1 MKSAILILTVAALCL
16 TARGVSLS
24 ASCDARHG
32 IYFPGQRV
40 TLTFSA
46 RELRQP
52 LEFSLRITDE
62 FDRELHS
69 ERRPVEP
76 DADGNWRVSIEAPAP
91 RLGFYRVYP
100 KLSDGTTI
108 PAVSS
113 RPAGCLT
120 YAVIV
125 DPARRHQYP
134 QERSFFGLVGNSED
148 FSFLPM
154 LGISWSQD
162 GRLPV
167 GGRIWF
173 LREPSG
179 PGKAGQTPAAPSAG
193 QSGDLHEDSRR

>member
-24 ASCDARHG
+24 AGCDARHG

-40 TLTFSA
+40 TLTFTA

-69 ERRPVEP
+69 ESRPVEP

-100 KLSDGTTI
+100 KLSDDTTI

-148 FSFLPM
+148 FSFLP
-154 LGISWSQD
+154 L
-162 GRLPV
+162 
-167 GGRIWF
+167 
-173 LREPSG
+173 
-179 PGKAGQTPAAPSAG
+179 
-193 QSGDLHEDSRR
+193 